1 MDVVKNYQIKSTEES
16 AIAPWKIEDV
26 SAWVQRLGSQR
37 SWHEDYPTNFTDHG
51 IDGKCLQEL
60 TSELLKEIGV
70 FKVGH
75 RLVFLREIK
84 ELVKGNGMGES
95 LQKPTTTALPV
106 KTDKK
111 GYTMQTTSHQLPV
124 YMPQSQHNNYDVNY
138 FVNAP
143 EDVPN
148 NHGIQTKLP
157 VQPIVDNQM
166 FYKHETLPADQPQ
179 YAEAG
184 IPAQAE
190 TTQEKVH
197 QPEQLEV
204 CNAHEETGQPMEYVE
219 PPQQH
224 MYNLNISDED
234 SFPNAETLEPP
245 HSMPMEPVSMKSSPP
260 EHLEQQQAPY
270 SEDDKSVVTGTPSEQ
285 QEALE
290 EDIPSMEPVLEHQ
303 QQVRPSAWG
312 SRSKLRIAPNATST
326 ASKLLVQTMP
336 VANRFN
342 RNSREQ
348 LQPKKSVNGHQPD
361 LGSRPPETD
370 DVNAMAFY
378 SAPVPGDILKGTVI
392 KVVPALGAFI
402 DINSSEDALLTNKEG
417 VHNLRLEQN
426 QSNWVMV
433 KKVDESRIH
442 LTSFLPGLH
451 VQGTIS
457 HQFPTTG
464 TPTGLFINVG
474 WYKPGLLLLR
484 RMKDRGRKK
493 NQQLNLFVLKHS
505 LKVIRN
511 QQQIAELDLTEIR
524 PEEWKP
530 EDVFIW
536 AQSFYGPEE
545 QTPEG
550 LGQLSGKD
558 LFSLTAQTLE
568 QLGVTDSN
576 KQERILLCAK
586 MMAEQRVLV
595 TQRLAK
601 QQATDKRS
609 WQQTQPKRKI
619 PPLPVGDSHFPAL
632 GNRKGRR

>member
-1 MDVVKNYQIKSTEES
+1 MDAVKNYQIKSTEES
-16 AIAPWKIEDV
+16 EIAPWKIKDV
-26 SAWVQRLGSQR
+26 IAWVQRLGGQR
-37 SWHEDYPTNFTDHG
+37 GWHEDYATNFSDHG

-84 ELVKGNGMGES
+84 QLVKGNDMVKLVQE
-95 LQKPTTTALPV
+95 PATPLPV
-106 KTDKK
+106 KVEKK
-111 GYTMQTTSHQLPV
+111 GYPIQTTSHQLPV

-143 EDVPN
+143 EVVSN

-157 VQPIVDNQM
+157 VQPIVDAQM
-166 FYKHETLPADQPQ
+166 FYKHESTAADQPQ
-179 YAEAG
+179 YAEAD
-184 IPAQAE
+184 IAPKAE
-190 TTQEKVH
+190 TPQEKVH
-197 QPEQLEV
+197 QQ
-204 CNAHEETGQPMEYVE
+204 EETEVFNVQEETNQAIEYVE

-245 HSMPMEPVSMKSSPP
+245 HSLPMEPVSLKSNPP
-260 EHLEQQQAPY
+260 EQIEPQQAPY

-285 QEALE
+285 QEAVE
-290 EDIPSMEPVLEHQ
+290 EDIPLMEPVVEHQ

-312 SRSKLRIAPNATST
+312 SRSKLRIAPNATNT
-326 ASKLLVQTMP
+326 ASKLLVQTTP
-336 VANRFN
+336 LANRFN

-348 LQPKKSVNGHQPD
+348 LQLKKPVNPHQPD
-361 LGSRPPETD
+361 IGSHPLETD
-370 DVNAMAFY
+370 DVNAMALY
-378 SAPVPGDILKGTVI
+378 SAPLPGDILKGTV
-392 KVVPALGAFI
+392 KQVVPALGAFI

-426 QSNWVMV
+426 SSNWVMV
-433 KKVDESRIH
+433 KKVDESRIQ

-457 HQFPTTG
+457 HQFPTSG
-464 TPTGLFINVG
+464 TPTGLFVNVG

-484 RMKDRGRKK
+484 RMKERGRKR

-511 QQQIAELDLTEIR
+511 RQSIAELDLTEIR
-524 PEEWKP
+524 PEDWKP

-545 QTPEG
+545 QAPQG
-550 LGQLSGKD
+550 LGQLSGRD
-558 LFSLTAQTLE
+558 IFSLTAQNLE
-568 QLGVTDSN
+568 ELGVTDSN
-576 KQERILLCAK
+576 KQERIVLCAK
-586 MMAEQRVLV
+586 MMSEQRVLV

-609 WQQTQPKRKI
+609 WQQAQPKRKI